1 MSSHADL
8 AALSSAVL
16 SGDGASVQAANGVWA
31 KRGGMGA
38 IKESYVDLVRSVF
51 GAEAAPLGDSFEPIN
66 AWVAGKTD
74 GLITD
79 LLQGKPDPLLVA
91 VLVSA
96 VHFRGEWASRFDGAL
111 TTAGTFT
118 TAEGAARSVQF
129 MHKTADLA
137 ASGGIAALG
146 GAAAVRLDYGT
157 GGSAPADYCAMFV
170 LPAEPGAA
178 PLLATARTMAAAPL
192 GGVLAGLASQKV
204 KLSLPRV
211 KAAYGTR
218 SVKAALRALGI
229 ADAFDGKGGFFA
241 MSEDPEVHI
250 DDVLTKAVLEIDEE
264 GTVAAAAAA
273 VMMKRRCL
281 PRPPLALTFD
291 RPFLLAILH
300 VPTGAPLFL
309 ARLHEPVQG

>member
-1 MSSHADL
+1 
-8 AALSSAVL
+8 
-16 SGDGASVQAANGVWA
+16 
-31 KRGGMGA
+31 MGA

-66 AWVAGKTD
+66 AWVAGKTG

-178 PLLATARTMAAAPL
+178 AARDGARDGGGAARRRACRAREPEGESVAPAGQGSVRHAIGEGSAARARDRGRFRWQRRLLC
-192 GGVLAGLASQKV
+192 
-204 KLSLPRV
+204 
-211 KAAYGTR
+211 
-218 SVKAALRALGI
+218 
-229 ADAFDGKGGFFA
+229 
-241 MSEDPEVHI
+241 
-250 DDVLTKAVLEIDEE
+250 DV
-264 GTVAAAAAA
+264 
-273 VMMKRRCL
+273 
-281 PRPPLALTFD
+281 
-291 RPFLLAILH
+291 
-300 VPTGAPLFL
+300 
-309 ARLHEPVQG
+309 